1 MEIVGDL
8 DFNSREICGAVCCKV
23 YRYYLATILNQ
34 TPIFDWCVVRSG
46 LKYDYHKS
54 TCDWTI
60 SLNCGPFL
68 CKYLY
73 QPHEVVP
80 QRGHLKWVH
89 ESLRCLPSSK
99 NFHSPLYIS
108 STK

>member
-46 LKYDYHKS
+46 LKYDYH
-54 TCDWTI
+54 
-60 SLNCGPFL
+60 
-68 CKYLY
+68 
-73 QPHEVVP
+73 
-80 QRGHLKWVH
+80 
-89 ESLRCLPSSK
+89 
-99 NFHSPLYIS
+99 
-108 STK
+108 